1 MLVKWDVNCIKVI
14 PTVEDASSVILVPG
28 YNEVVDAK
36 WQYARPRVMKE
47 IESGKIVE
55 EWTKINAEQ
64 KADFA
69 LVITQDKGLM
79 APAKLKDI
87 QRPRV
92 KDVVKSTYHIATLER
107 WLEEEL
113 RADVRIE
120 ILRQLSEIDKVNTEE
135 HKKNLSVQL
144 ERVR

>member
-1 MLVKWDVNCIKVI
+1 MLVKWDVDCIKVI
-14 PTVEDASSVILVPG
+14 PTIENSASVILVPG
-28 YNEVVDAK
+28 YNEVNDANWK
-36 WQYARPRVMKE
+36 YARGRVLKE
-47 IESGKIVE
+47 IETGRIVE
-55 EWTKINAEQ
+55 EWVKINAEQ
-64 KADFA
+64 KEDFA
-69 LVITQDKGLM
+69 LIITQDKGLM

-92 KDVVKSTYHIATLER
+92 KDVVKSTYHVTTLDR

-135 HKKNLSVQL
+135 HKKNLSIQL